1 MPFDARIL
9 PPRTASLRPAYT
21 RGNGLALLVCGA
33 QYFPA
38 LESAIAAA
46 RREIFLETYIF
57 EADATGR
64 RIAAALAQAARR
76 GVAVHLMVDG
86 FGSRNLPA
94 ALRESLRE
102 AGVKPLVFRPQ
113 VSPFT
118 LRRERLRRLHRKL
131 AAIDGGVA
139 FVGGINIIDDN
150 NDRAPGPFFDY
161 AVRIEGPLVF
171 EVRTVMARLW
181 RRVARLHLDRQAQS
195 IPAAPVVSAERGD
208 VAAAL
213 LTRDNLL
220 HRKDIEKAYLAAIGS
235 AREEILLAC
244 AYFLPGRHFRHALI
258 AAARR
263 GVRVVLLLQG
273 RTDHPLSLYAS
284 RALYGS
290 LLDAAM
296 EIHEYE
302 AGMLHAK
309 VAVIDRRWVTVGSSN
324 LDPFSLLLAREAN
337 VVAEDPRFAAGLRAS
352 LRQAIEQGARRIAPM
367 HWREQPWH
375 RRARIWI
382 AYGMVRLLMII
393 AGASGEQ

>member
-1 MPFDARIL
+1 M
-9 PPRTASLRPAYT
+9 RPAYT
-21 RGNGLALLVCGA
+21 RGNRLALLVCGA

-46 RREIFLETYIF
+46 QREIFLETYIF
-57 EADATGR
+57 QGDAVGR

-76 GVAVHLMVDG
+76 GVAVHLMIDG

-94 ALRESLRE
+94 ELRESLRM

-113 VSPFT
+113 ISPFT

-139 FVGGINIIDDN
+139 FVGGINVMDDSK
-150 NDRAPGPFFDY
+150 DQPPGPFHDY

-171 EVRTVMARLW
+171 EVRAAMARLW
-181 RRVARLHLDRQAQS
+181 RRVARLHLDRRAQS
-195 IPAAPVVSAERGD
+195 IPPAPAVSAERGD

-213 LTRDNLL
+213 ATRDNLL

-244 AYFLPGRHFRHALI
+244 AYFLPGRQFRHALI

-263 GVRVVLLLQG
+263 GVRVTLLLQG

-290 LLDAAM
+290 LLDAAV

-337 VVAEDPRFAAGLRAS
+337 VVAEDARFAAGLRAS
-352 LRQAIEQGARRIAPM
+352 LRQAIELGARRIAPVR
-367 HWREQPWH
+367 WREQPWH
-375 RRARIWI
+375 RRARIWF
-382 AYGMVRLLMII
+382 AYGVVRLLMII
-393 AGASGEQ
+393 AGAGGEQ